1 MCSGSFFALF
11 FTILF
16 LLKIFLKQRLTMK
29 KNYNKLIAITVFIG
43 IVVLANYNLSSLA
56 DQSRPHGSQNHIPEL
71 TRNNYLMGY
80 LNENRSSYEISFYDI
95 NIDFNVQ
102 KKSIDGFVKIKAKSI
117 RNLKKLQIDLAK
129 NLNVKKITHKNKNLK
144 FSREEDA
151 IIVDFVKPIKKDNF
165 FEFTVYYNGVPQNA
179 DNPPWAGGFTWSKD
193 KENRDWIAVSCE
205 GEGARIWW
213 PNKDH
218 ITAETD
224 SVRMAYTVPS
234 DMVAIG
240 NGKLRSVKDNGNKST
255 YEWFV
260 NNPINNYNVS
270 VQIGNYV
277 AVQDTFIK
285 DDDIHLM
292 NHYVLDYNEELASN
306 YFPMSKEVIR
316 FYEKYFGDY
325 QWYEDGYKLVE
336 VPYLGMEHQS
346 AVTYGNG
353 FSIYNGVRSKSWPMY
368 GVMDPLI
375 IHETGHEWFGN
386 SVTASDPTH
395 IWIHEG
401 LQVYSEA
408 IYFEDKF
415 NSYEVGV
422 HYLNTIKNRITNNI
436 PIVGTENENHWALHG
451 DTYMKGAW
459 VMHTLRSVINDDK
472 IWFKI
477 LEEFMIENAKSFVNT
492 KDFFDKVNDK
502 TGVDYWYFAEQYFY
516 SALQPELEYY
526 QTETEFFYRWKNVN
540 NNFIMP
546 IDLLVNNKEL
556 RVNPTQDFNSLK
568 IKKHT
573 QVEVMDW
580 KFYVKKI
587 DKK

>member
-1 MCSGSFFALF
+1 
-11 FTILF
+11 
-16 LLKIFLKQRLTMK
+16 MK
-29 KNYNKLIAITVFIG
+29 KIIISYLLFAVILCQEN
-43 IVVLANYNLSSLA
+43 
-56 DQSRPHGSQNHIPEL
+56 RPHGSQYNLPEL
-71 TRNNYLMGY
+71 TENNYLMGY
-80 LNENRSSYEISFYDI
+80 LNENRSSYRVSFYDI
-95 NIDFNVQ
+95 NIDFDIE
-102 KKSIDGFVKIKAKSI
+102 KKSINGFVTIKAESLNDLDKI
-117 RNLKKLQIDLAK
+117 QVDLAE
-129 NLNVKKITHKNKNLK
+129 NLNIYKILHNNQELS
-144 FSREEDA
+144 FSRKLDA
-151 IIVDFVKPIKKDNF
+151 VLISFPSLINKGNL
-165 FEFTVYYNGVPQNA
+165 FEFTVYYGGIPQRA

-193 KENRDWIAVSCE
+193 KDDRDWIAVSCE

-218 ITAETD
+218 ITAEGD
-224 SVRMAYTVPS
+224 SVRMAYTIPS
-234 DMVAIG
+234 DMVAVG
-240 NGKLRSVKDNGNKST
+240 NGNLRSISKNGNKST

-260 NNPINNYNVS
+260 KNPINNYNIS

-285 DDDIHLM
+285 GDQVHLM
-292 NHYVLDYNEELASN
+292 NHYVLDYNKELASN

-325 QWYEDGYKLVE
+325 QWYEDGYKLIE

-415 NSYEVGV
+415 DSYEVGI
-422 HYLNTIKNRITNNI
+422 HYLNSIKNRIVNEI
-436 PIVGTENENHWALHG
+436 PIVGKENENHWALHG

-459 VMHTLRSVINDDK
+459 IMHTLRSVIDDDEV
-472 IWFKI
+472 WFAI
-477 LEEFMIENAKSFVNT
+477 LKEFMIENAKGFAST
-492 KDFFDKVNDK
+492 EDFFDKVTEK
-502 TGVDYWYFAEQYFY
+502 TGTDYSYFSEQYFY
-516 SALQPELEYY
+516 SPNQPELEYY
-526 QTETEFFYRWKNVN
+526 QTDSSFHYKWSNVN
-540 NNFIMP
+540 DNFIMP
-546 IDLLVNNKEL
+546 MGLLINGEEK
-556 RVNPTQDFNSLK
+556 RVEPSQEFQSFE
-568 IKKHT
+568 IRKHAAI
-573 QVEVMDW
+573 EVMDW
-580 KFYVKKI
+580 KFYVKPI
-587 DKK
+587 QKK

>member
-1 MCSGSFFALF
+1 MYFN
-11 FTILF
+11 
-16 LLKIFLKQRLTMK
+16 QRHIMK
-29 KNYNKLIAITVFIG
+29 KIIFS
-43 IVVLANYNLSSLA
+43 VLLCALLSC
-56 DQSRPHGSQNHIPEL
+56 QENRPHGNQYNLPEL
-71 TRNNYLMGY
+71 TRNNFLIGN
-80 LNENRSSYEISFYDI
+80 LNENRSSYRVSFYDI
-95 NIDFNVQ
+95 NIDFDIEE
-102 KKSIDGFVKIKAKSI
+102 KSINGFVTIKAESLI
-117 RNLKKLQIDLAK
+117 DIQTLQIDLAE
-129 NLNVKKITHKNKNLK
+129 NLNITKIIYKDIALP
-144 FSREEDA
+144 FSREFDA
-151 IIVDFVKPIKKDNF
+151 VVIDFPTGINKGNM
-165 FEFTVYYNGVPQNA
+165 FEFTVFYNGIPQSA

-193 KENRDWIAVSCE
+193 KEGRDWVAVSCE

-218 ITAETD
+218 ITAEGD
-224 SVRMAYTVPS
+224 SVRMVYTVPNN
-234 DMVAIG
+234 MVAVG
-240 NGKLRSVKDNGNKST
+240 NGKLKSISSKNNKST

-260 NNPINNYNVS
+260 SNPINNYNIS

-285 DDDIHLM
+285 NNQTHML
-292 NHYVLDYNEELASN
+292 NHYVLDYNKELGSN
-306 YFPMSKEVIR
+306 YFQQSKEIIR

-368 GVMDPLI
+368 GVIDPLI

-422 HYLNTIKNRITNNI
+422 HYLNSIKNRIANEI
-436 PIVGTENENHWALHG
+436 PIVGNENENHWALHG

-459 VMHTLRSVINDDK
+459 VMHTLRSVINNDK
-472 IWFKI
+472 IWFEI
-477 LEEFMIENAKSFVNT
+477 LKDFMVENAKGFADT
-492 KDFFDKVNDK
+492 RDFFNKVKEK
-502 TGVDYWYFAEQYFY
+502 TGIDYWYFAEQYFY
-516 SALQPELEYY
+516 SPNQPELEYY
-526 QTETEFFYRWKNVN
+526 QTDSDFYYRWSNVN
-540 NNFIMP
+540 ENFIMP
-546 IDLLVNNKEL
+546 IDLLVNGKEKRIL
-556 RVNPTQDFNSLK
+556 PTQEYLSFPIS
-568 IKKHT
+568 KHS
-573 QVEVMDW
+573 QVEIMDW
-580 KFYVKKI
+580 KFYVKPVE
-587 DKK
+587 KK

>member
-1 MCSGSFFALF
+1 
-11 FTILF
+11 
-16 LLKIFLKQRLTMK
+16 MK
-29 KNYNKLIAITVFIG
+29 KIIISYLLFAFISCQE
-43 IVVLANYNLSSLA
+43 N
-56 DQSRPHGSQNHIPEL
+56 RPHGSQYNLPEL
-71 TRNNYLMGY
+71 TENNYLMGY
-80 LNENRSSYEISFYDI
+80 LNENRSSYRVSFYDI
-95 NIDFNVQ
+95 NIDFDIEE
-102 KKSIDGFVKIKAKSI
+102 KSINGFVTIKAESLNDLDKI
-117 RNLKKLQIDLAK
+117 QVDLAE
-129 NLNVKKITHKNKNLK
+129 NLNIYKILYNNQELS
-144 FSREEDA
+144 FSRKLDA
-151 IIVDFVKPIKKDNF
+151 VLISFPSIINKGNL
-165 FEFTVYYNGVPQNA
+165 FEFTVYYGGIPQRA

-193 KENRDWIAVSCE
+193 KDDRDWIAVSCE

-218 ITAETD
+218 ITAEGD
-224 SVRMAYTVPS
+224 SVRMAYTIPS
-234 DMVAIG
+234 DMVAVG
-240 NGKLRSVKDNGNKST
+240 NGNLRSISKNGNKST

-260 NNPINNYNVS
+260 KNPINNYNIS

-285 DDDIHLM
+285 GDQVHLM
-292 NHYVLDYNEELASN
+292 NHYVLDYNKELASN

-325 QWYEDGYKLVE
+325 QWYEDGYKLIE

-415 NSYEVGV
+415 DSYEVGI
-422 HYLNTIKNRITNNI
+422 HYLNSIKNRIVNEI
-436 PIVGTENENHWALHG
+436 PIVGKENENHWALHG

-459 VMHTLRSVINDDK
+459 IMHTLRSVIDDDEV
-472 IWFKI
+472 WFAI
-477 LEEFMIENAKSFVNT
+477 LKEFMIENAKGFAST
-492 KDFFDKVNDK
+492 EDFFDKVTEK
-502 TGVDYWYFAEQYFY
+502 TGTDYSYFSEQYFY
-516 SALQPELEYY
+516 SPNQPVLEYY
-526 QTETEFFYRWKNVN
+526 QTDSSFHYKWSNVN
-540 NNFIMP
+540 DNFIMP
-546 IDLLVNNKEL
+546 MGLLINGVEK
-556 RVNPTQDFNSLK
+556 RVEPSQEFQSFE
-568 IKKHT
+568 IRKHAAI
-573 QVEVMDW
+573 EVMDW
-580 KFYVKKI
+580 KFYVKPI
-587 DKK
+587 QKK

>member
-1 MCSGSFFALF
+1 MY
-11 FTILF
+11 
-16 LLKIFLKQRLTMK
+16 LKQGPIMK
-29 KNYNKLIAITVFIG
+29 KIIF
-43 IVVLANYNLSSLA
+43 SLA
-56 DQSRPHGSQNHIPEL
+56 LLTLLSCQEGRPHGNQYELPEL
-71 TRNNYLMGY
+71 TPNNYLIGN
-80 LNENRSSYEISFYDI
+80 LNDNRSSYRVSFYDI
-95 NIDFNVQ
+95 NIDFDIE
-102 KKSIDGFVKIKAKSI
+102 KKSIDGYVTIKAESFKDLNS
-117 RNLKKLQIDLAK
+117 LQVDLAE
-129 NLNVKKITHKNKNLK
+129 NLSIKKVTHKGNELS
-144 FSREEDA
+144 FSREHDA
-151 IIVDFVKPIKKDNF
+151 VLVDFISTIKKDSI
-165 FEFTVYYNGVPQNA
+165 FEFTVFYQGIPQSA

-193 KENRDWIAVSCE
+193 KDGRDWVAVSCE

-218 ITAETD
+218 ITAEGD

-234 DMVAIG
+234 NMVAVG
-240 NGKLRSVKDNGNKST
+240 NGKLKSVVNNGDKST

-260 NNPINNYNVS
+260 SNPINNYNIS

-277 AVQDTFIK
+277 AVQDTLIK
-285 DDDIHLM
+285 GDKIHDM
-292 NHYVLDYNEELASN
+292 KHYVLDYNKELASN
-306 YFPMSKEVIR
+306 YFTQSKEVIR

-368 GVMDPLI
+368 GVIDPLI

-422 HYLNTIKNRITNNI
+422 HYLNTLKNRIVNEI
-436 PIVGTENENHWALHG
+436 PIVGRENENHWALHG

-459 VMHTLRSVINDDK
+459 VMHTLRSVIKNDE
-472 IWFKI
+472 IWFEI
-477 LEEFMIENAKSFVNT
+477 LKEFMTENAKGFANT
-492 KDFFDKVNDK
+492 NDFFKKVYNK
-502 TGVDYWYFAEQYFY
+502 TGEDYWYFAQQYFY
-516 SALQPELEYY
+516 SPNQPELEYY
-526 QTETEFFYRWKNVN
+526 QTDEEFFYRWN
-540 NNFIMP
+540 NINDNFKMP
-546 IDLLVNNKEL
+546 LDLLVNGKEL
-556 RVNPTQDFNSLK
+556 RVLPSKEYKSFEIT
-568 IKKHT
+568 KHS
-573 QVEVMDW
+573 QIEVMDW
-580 KFYVKKI
+580 KFYVKPVLMNQ
-587 DKK
+587 